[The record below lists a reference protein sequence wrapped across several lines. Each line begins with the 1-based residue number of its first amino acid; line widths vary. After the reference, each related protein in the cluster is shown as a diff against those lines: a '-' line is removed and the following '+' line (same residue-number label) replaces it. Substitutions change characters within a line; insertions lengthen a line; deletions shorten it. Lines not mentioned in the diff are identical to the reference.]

1 MITVPDS
8 VNGSV
13 PRRPLALMLPEDPSP
28 EELAQ
33 YWTLSPQDK
42 HEVCKCRGEAQR
54 RRFAVQLCMLRTCGR
69 FLPKAVPAPTAITNH
84 LARQLDLPL
93 VLFGDV
99 PGRLATE
106 TDHFHHIRTY
116 LGWQP
121 FDDTSPG
128 RLITWLNQRAT
139 DDLLPSILV
148 SRAED
153 ILRAWKIVVPAR
165 STLDE
170 LVGKRN
176 KKVAI
181 KHGFE
186 GAWERIL
193 LWHGWRVVRIGFT
206 SWRTVPP
213 LFLLCLALISALDR
227 DAQQPFCYAS
237 CRSCGAH
244 TLQSGT
250 ACGHKMGRRG
260 HRHPEQGGPLHIVA
274 PRAAVDITL
283 GAGPWVPHS
292 AADVRP
298 DT

>member
-1 MITVPDS
+1 MITVPES

-33 YWTLSPQDK
+33 DWTLSPQDK

-54 RRFAVQLCMLRTCGR
+54 RRFAVQLCMLRTYGR

-121 FDDTSPG
+121 FDDTSRG

-139 DDLLPSILV
+139 DDVLPSILV

-153 ILRAWKIVVPAR
+153 ILRAWKIVN
-165 STLDE
+165 D
-170 LVGKRN
+170 
-176 KKVAI
+176 
-181 KHGFE
+181 
-186 GAWERIL
+186 
-193 LWHGWRVVRIGFT
+193 
-206 SWRTVPP
+206 PP
-213 LFLLCLALISALDR
+213 K
-227 DAQQPFCYAS
+227 
-237 CRSCGAH
+237 G
-244 TLQSGT
+244 
-250 ACGHKMGRRG
+250 
-260 HRHPEQGGPLHIVA
+260 
-274 PRAAVDITL
+274 
-283 GAGPWVPHS
+283 
-292 AADVRP
+292 
-298 DT
+298 

>member
-13 PRRPLALMLPEDPSP
+13 PRRPLALILPEDPSP

-54 RRFAVQLCMLRTCGR
+54 RRFAVQLCMLRTYGR

-121 FDDTSPG
+121 FDDTSRG

-170 LVGKRN
+170 LVASVTARVQGD
-176 KKVAI
+176 VYT
-181 KHGFE
+181 
-186 GAWERIL
+186 RITSRLTPAL
-193 LWHGWRVVRIGFT
+193 LQAMDELLQ
-206 SWRTVPP
+206 VP
-213 LFLLCLALISALDR
+213 L
-227 DAQQPFCYAS
+227 
-237 CRSCGAH
+237 G
-244 TLQSGT
+244 
-250 ACGHKMGRRG
+250 G
-260 HRHPEQGGPLHIVA
+260 HRSMLFQLKEYPAEA
-274 PRAAVDITL
+274 
-283 GAGPWVPHS
+283 S
-292 AADVRP
+292 
-298 DT
+298 